1 MLRLIFYDNNGTK
14 KNKLLKMKDDET
26 DKLPRVISDK
36 KRDKVPDRLTY
47 TKIFLVDG
55 LVGGPI
61 DILELGPFRPRA
73 GWSRIRS
80 ALVRIPD
87 DGKQN
92 R

>member
-1 MLRLIFYDNNGTK
+1 M
-14 KNKLLKMKDDET
+14 
-26 DKLPRVISDK
+26 ISDEGIK
-36 KRDKVPDRLTY
+36 PRSGPTY
-47 TKIFLVDG
+47 TKIFLMDG

-73 GWSRIRS
+73 EGSRIRS

-87 DGKQN
+87 DGEQT